1 MGTTSWYNIF
11 LLPKLR
17 TGNDRTI
24 GLLPWYLF
32 KSLFN
37 DIRYNGPHFKTKSL
51 WNDMIQ
57 VSYMDTC
64 RCKIFIFFFFLSNF
78 ARLRLLNFISIFH
91 FFPLKMGFIIY
102 FLWQWKCSFVTLTV
116 PFKFQIDFLPR
127 VYDEK
132 TYMGTLG
139 GFVTK
144 NRWWTKD
151 ICFDL
156 QSVLW
161 QRK

>member
-64 RCKIFIFFFFLSNF
+64 RCQIFIKDTKWSPSFFQILHVYVIKFHFYFSFFSIKNGFYYLFFMTVKVQFCYFNKYLSNF
-78 ARLRLLNFISIFH
+78 KLIFYHEFTMKRLIWEH
-91 FFPLKMGFIIY
+91 
-102 FLWQWKCSFVTLTV
+102 
-116 PFKFQIDFLPR
+116 
-127 VYDEK
+127 
-132 TYMGTLG
+132 
-139 GFVTK
+139 
-144 NRWWTKD
+144 
-151 ICFDL
+151 
-156 QSVLW
+156 
-161 QRK
+161 